1 MAITGLPS
9 LLLLLLHAI
18 TTAYL
23 LQPFNLIQINPNLVI
38 SFLQHKL
45 KSAQK
50 EKVKQFISFTQ
61 AGEKTAIYCL
71 AQNDWK
77 LELASDNFFQNPDL
91 YYREQ
96 RPSVD
101 KKKLEHLY
109 NRYKGMCVRQLYYL
123 LFYEIHHLVKF
134 L

>member
-1 MAITGLPS
+1 MPNLSPS
-9 LLLLLLHAI
+9 LHDDIVMVVAQSKARLMS
-18 TTAYL
+18 
-23 LQPFNLIQINPNLVI
+23 
-38 SFLQHKL
+38 SFLYFQHKL

-71 AQNDWK
+71 TQNDWK

-109 NRYKGMCVRQLYYL
+109 NRYKGIYN
-123 LFYEIHHLVKF
+123 FT
-134 L
+134 